1 MSFDGK
7 EGEGLYGNKQQIN
20 LYADL
25 LKARTFYYEKIRAF
39 FVYCISTLV

>member
-1 MSFDGK
+1 MNFDGK

-25 LKARTFYYEKIRAF
+25 LIARTFLLRKDTGYF
-39 FVYCISTLV
+39 NT